1 VRSAFFE
8 LSKLLDL
15 LLAPL
20 SWVLL
25 LLAAAFL
32 LRRRGWVAWA
42 LVGTSAAVILVL
54 SSEPVADRLMA
65 FAEAPARSTY
75 HPGTTYDAVIVLGGV
90 LEAGPARPGR
100 DPELSRAADRIVRG
114 FELARDGHARNVLL
128 SGGAGHPR
136 PGEVTEAEQL
146 AALLRRWGI
155 PSERIFVETRSRN
168 TRENA
173 EESAGIVAL
182 HGWKSLLLVTS
193 AWHVPRALGCF
204 RRVGLSPDVLPVD
217 FAAGDARG
225 QGWLP
230 RVAAL
235 EKSSEAIRELAG
247 RVVYRLAGY
256 TAD

>member
-1 VRSAFFE
+1 VFYT

-25 LLAAAFL
+25 LLVAAFL
-32 LRRRGWVAWA
+32 LRRRGAIAWA
-42 LVGTSAAVILVL
+42 LVGAAATVIFVL
-54 SSEPVADRLMA
+54 SAEPVADRLMRY
-65 FAEAPARSTY
+65 AEASARSTY
-75 HPGTTYDAVIVLGGV
+75 RPGATYDAVVVLGGV
-90 LEAGPARPGR
+90 LEANKPHPGG
-100 DPELSRAADRIVRG
+100 DPELSRAADRIVRTY
-114 FELARDGHARNVLL
+114 ELARDGHARNVLV
-128 SGGAGHPR
+128 SGGTGRPR
-136 PGEVTEAEQL
+136 ADEPSEAEQL

-155 PSERIFVETRSRN
+155 PSERIAIETRSRN

-173 EESAGIVAL
+173 EESARIVRA
-182 HGWKSLLLVTS
+182 HGWTTLLLVTS
-193 AWHVPRALGCF
+193 AWHMPRALGCF
-204 RRVGLSPDVLPVD
+204 RREGLSPDVLPVD
-217 FAAGDARG
+217 FAGGDGRG